1 MVFPFQLELE
11 NLNDQ
16 ESEITTKFLVCDD
29 ICVPEEA
36 TLLLK
41 LKNQILNIEERPDLL
56 KKWRNLV
63 PIRAPPDTFV
73 SSIGTL
79 FTVESKSISSQ
90 SQFFPF
96 DENTMDFSSEQISEN
111 GNLSF
116 EVFEDFTGTLKG
128 VISSEN
134 SFFEVDK
141 AGTVSVNSDV
151 GISLLTAILLLLL
164 EV

>member
-1 MVFPFQLELE
+1 
-11 NLNDQ
+11 
-16 ESEITTKFLVCDD
+16 
-29 ICVPEEA
+29 
-36 TLLLK
+36 
-41 LKNQILNIEERPDLL
+41 
-56 KKWRNLV
+56 
-63 PIRAPPDTFV
+63 
-73 SSIGTL
+73 L

-134 SFFEVDK
+134 SFFEVEK

-151 GISLLTAILLLLL
+151 GISLLTAILFAFIGGLILNLMPCVTSHSS
-164 EV
+164 ESFVSC